1 MASPVLSAAAKDA
14 LNQILSDAVARK
26 SAPAMFLGVTTV
38 DGPIYVQT
46 AGTTLVDDPKSPP
59 IDEDTVFALFSQ
71 TKLITTIA
79 TLQLVEQGKILLDTP
94 VETVLPE
101 LANPVV
107 ATAQDET
114 GRATTTVPAKN
125 KITLRQLLNHTSGLD
140 YRINGALPLDIVPP
154 EYKHNYTNDEDSS
167 KFFKILQASHSGV
180 PLRFEPGT
188 NCECVHSHQRC
199 LFVKNNS
206 VAYGFSTDCAGYVVE
221 RLSGKSL
228 EQYFQDHIFGPLGMN
243 STLLPLSHRTA
254 GAESVKRWNRPPVFD
269 RDPAKVRVPLG
280 GVGLYGSQKD
290 YLKLL
295 THLLQ
300 IKGPANAQILSRAS
314 VESMFMP
321 SLEPT
326 AAATINGVVGFVHPY
341 LGLPPAAAQFS
352 HGLLVNTADVPG
364 KRRSGS
370 GCWSGMAMTSYW
382 VDPATGVA
390 VVFATQLL
398 PGLDNTHER
407 LYDLVEREVYAGLGT
422 TL

>member
-1 MASPVLSAAAKDA
+1 MASPVLSAAAKNA

-46 AGTTLVDDPKSPP
+46 AGTTLVDDPTSPP

-79 TLQLVEQGKILLDTP
+79 ALQLVEQGKISLDTP
-94 VETVLPE
+94 VESVLPE

-154 EYKHNYTNDEDSS
+154 VYKHNYTDDEDSS
-167 KFFKILQASHSGV
+167 KFFKIIQGSHSGV

-188 NCECVHSHQRC
+188 N
-199 LFVKNNS
+199 FV
-206 VAYGFSTDCAGYVVE
+206 YGFSTDCAGYVVE
-221 RLSGKSL
+221 RLSGKFL
-228 EQYFQDHIFGPLGMN
+228 EQYFQDHIFGPLGMT
-243 STLLPLSHRTA
+243 STSFCLTPPLQKRLLPLSHRTA
-254 GAESVKRWNRPPVFD
+254 GAESVKRWNRPPMFD

-280 GVGLYGSQKD
+280 GIGLYGSQKD

-295 THLLQ
+295 THVLQ
-300 IKGPANAQILSRAS
+300 IKAGSANAPILSRAS
-314 VESMFMP
+314 VESMFTP
-321 SLEPT
+321 SLEST
-326 AAATINGVVGFVHPY
+326 AAATFNGVVGFVHPY
-341 LGLPPAAAQFS
+341 LGLPPAAAQFG

-390 VVFATQLL
+390 VIFATQLL

-407 LYDLVEREVYAGLGT
+407 LYDLVEREVYAGLST